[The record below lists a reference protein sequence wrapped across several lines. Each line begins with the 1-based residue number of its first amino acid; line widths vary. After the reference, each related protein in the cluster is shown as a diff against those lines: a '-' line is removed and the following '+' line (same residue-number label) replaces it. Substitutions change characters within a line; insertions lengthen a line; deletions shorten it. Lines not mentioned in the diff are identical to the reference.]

1 MTPYLSTKQT
11 TASHVIARQR
21 DQAITPSPINQAV
34 EQVVKGAQMAMQNA
48 LLLEHEVKQL
58 RAANKTQKRKRDTT
72 RTFIAAGGI
81 LTGAEGQQRSQEA
94 ADLHAGVVNEGGERP
109 RKRAP
114 PRCSNCHQIGHIRS
128 SCTAR

>member
-1 MTPYLSTKQT
+1 
-11 TASHVIARQR
+11 
-21 DQAITPSPINQAV
+21 
-34 EQVVKGAQMAMQNA
+34 VVKGAQMAMQNA

-58 RAANKTQKRKRDTT
+58 RAANKTQKRKRNTA
-72 RTFIAAGGI
+72 RTFIATGGI

-94 ADLHAGVVNEGGERP
+94 ADLLAGVVDEGERP

-128 SCTAR
+128 S